1 MTTAPLITA
10 GLNAIVLAL
19 TPIERWGA
27 ARRFNPSFVIDR
39 WFVLAAVIVLII
51 LAALLIVVS
60 LNRTVRRRR
69 VIENMFFESADKAG
83 LSERERQVML
93 DIAAKAGLKQSSA
106 IFTMS
111 NAFER
116 GIAKMIEKGFG
127 GKQMGTARKEDLRTE
142 LTFLREKLGFRKP
155 ASISAGSTRK
165 TRKLSSRQIPVGKKM
180 YITRRKSRQSDSIEC
195 TVIKN
200 DEMELVARLS
210 MSLESEHG
218 EAWLARYYFGASV
231 WEFDTS
237 VINSYDDILVLSHS
251 NNIRFINRRRFLR
264 VPVSKPAFIARF
276 PFTRTSAEGGFVG
289 AKSSWGPPEFV
300 SAVITEFAG
309 PGLRIEAGLD
319 VEVGDR
325 VLVVFSLDEEQNQDS
340 DTEQPNGKMPVSK
353 VVEDMGEVRHIRP
366 VGNGLSI
373 AVELTGLS
381 DSDVNELIRATNA
394 ASLSAGVEREKEGDS
409 VKEDEGVVQPSE
421 MQGV

>member
-1 MTTAPLITA
+1 MMTAPLITA
-10 GLNAIVLAL
+10 GFNAIVLAL

-60 LNRTVRRRR
+60 LDRTVRKRR
-69 VIENMFFESADKAG
+69 VIENMFSEFADKAG

-111 NAFER
+111 DAFER
-116 GIAKMIEKGFG
+116 GIARMIEGGFG
-127 GKQMGTARKEDLRTE
+127 GKQMGAARKEDLRTE

-155 ASISAGSTRK
+155 ASISAGSTKK

-180 YITRRKSRQSDSIEC
+180 YISRRKSRQSDSIEC

-210 MSLESEHG
+210 ISLESEHG
-218 EAWLARYYFGASV
+218 EAWLARYYSGASV

-251 NNIRFINRRRFLR
+251 DNIRFINRRRFLR
-264 VPVSKPAFIARF
+264 VPVNKPAFIARF
-276 PFTRTSAEGGFVG
+276 PFARTLVGGRFVG

-319 VEVGDR
+319 IKVGDR

-340 DTEQPNGKMPVSK
+340 DTEQPDGKMPVSK
-353 VVEDMGEVRHIRP
+353 VIEDMGEVRHIRP
-366 VGNGLSI
+366 IRNGLSI

-381 DSDVNELIRATNA
+381 DSGVNELIRATNA
-394 ASLSAGVEREKEGDS
+394 ASLRAGVEREDEGDS
-409 VKEDEGVVQPSE
+409 VKEGEGVVQPSE
-421 MQGV
+421 IQGV

>member
-27 ARRFNPSFVIDR
+27 ARRFNTGFTTER
-39 WFVLAAVIVLII
+39 WFILTALAALII
-51 LAALLIVVS
+51 LAVLLVFVS
-60 LNRTVRRRR
+60 ISRTVRRRR

-210 MSLESEHG
+210 ISLESEHG

-264 VPVSKPAFIARF
+264 VPVSKPAFIAHF
-276 PFTRTSAEGGFVG
+276 PFTRTSAEGGFEG
-289 AKSSWGPPEFV
+289 KNISWGPPEFV

-353 VVEDMGEVRHIRP
+353 VVEDMGEVRHTRP

-394 ASLSAGVEREKEGDS
+394 ASLRAGVEREKEGDS

>member
-27 ARRFNPSFVIDR
+27 ARRFNTSFVTER
-39 WFVLAAVIVLII
+39 WFVLTAVIVLII

-60 LNRTVRRRR
+60 LNRTVRERK
-69 VIENMFFESADKAG
+69 VTDNMFSEFADKAG

-116 GIAKMIEKGFG
+116 GIARMIEKGFG

-210 MSLESEHG
+210 ISLESEHG

-276 PFTRTSAEGGFVG
+276 PFARTSVGGGFVG

-319 VEVGDR
+319 VKVGDR

-353 VVEDMGEVRHIRP
+353 VVEDIGEVRHIRP
-366 VGNGLSI
+366 IRNGLSI

-394 ASLSAGVEREKEGDS
+394 ASLRAGVEREKEGDS
-409 VKEDEGVVQPSE
+409 VKEGEGVVQPSE

>member
-19 TPIERWGA
+19 TPVERWGA
-27 ARRFNPSFVIDR
+27 ARRFNTSFVTER
-39 WFVLAAVIVLII
+39 WFFLTALVALII
-51 LAALLIVVS
+51 LAVLLVFVS
-60 LNRTVRRRR
+60 ISRMVRRRR

-83 LSERERQVML
+83 LNERERQVML
-93 DIAAKAGLKQSSA
+93 DIAAKAGLRQSSA

-111 NAFER
+111 DAFER

-142 LTFLREKLGFRKP
+142 LTFLREKLGFHKP

-210 MSLESEHG
+210 ISLESEHG

-251 NNIRFINRRRFLR
+251 SDIRFINRRRFLR
-264 VPVSKPAFIARF
+264 VPVSNPAFIARF
-276 PFTRTSAEGGFVG
+276 PFARTSVGGGFVG
-289 AKSSWGPPEFV
+289 ARTSWGPPEFV
-300 SAVITEFAG
+300 SAVVTEFAG

-319 VEVGDR
+319 VKVGDR

-366 VGNGLSI
+366 IRNGLSI

-394 ASLSAGVEREKEGDS
+394 ASLRAGVEREKEGDS
-409 VKEDEGVVQPSE
+409 VKEGEGVVQPSE
-421 MQGV
+421 MQEV